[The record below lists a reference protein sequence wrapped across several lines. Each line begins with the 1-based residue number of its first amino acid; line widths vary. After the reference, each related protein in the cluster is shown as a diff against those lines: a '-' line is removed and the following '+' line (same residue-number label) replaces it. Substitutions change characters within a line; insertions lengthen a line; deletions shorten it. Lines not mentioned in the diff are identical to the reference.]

1 MQAPAARGPALVEG
15 LVMSAATGRASAYGA
30 RDVVNAPALK
40 LAIARRS
47 AQRGDAPE
55 VAEWLA
61 NHFFRYAVGSL
72 DAPEPA
78 LVRIGSN
85 EQARALFG
93 TAAVPQWVTARLG
106 KDEGESMWWVA
117 PEGPELLATEAKLV
131 EFLGARQGTALE
143 GKLQR
148 INCRQALALWSTE
161 HAAFEAKSAAGWREH
176 QPDAVATRWEG
187 EAGQVVELL
196 GSNPLL
202 RAEMAFESQVMRHC
216 LGQFSD
222 RRQLRGGYGEHY
234 AAACEAGKMRLFSYR
249 GRNGQAHITISAHV
263 MADGRLQL
271 EQIKGKHNRP
281 PVQRYHGEL
290 LAFLRSVDSDV
301 HTPPDALSMGM
312 VRLPSGW
319 AMVEDAR
326 DEADQLFVAH
336 HFPVLFQRLPAPSVL
351 AQWIAAARAPE
362 QLQGMALHPLVAH
375 AVRSAA

>member
-1 MQAPAARGPALVEG
+1 MAPTTMR
-15 LVMSAATGRASAYGA
+15 TSAYGA

-47 AQRGDAPE
+47 AQRGDRPD
-55 VAEWLA
+55 VSEWLA
-61 NHFFRYAVGSL
+61 NHFFRYVVGNL

-78 LVRIGSN
+78 LVRIGSSG
-85 EQARALFG
+85 RAQTLFAP
-93 TAAVPQWVTARLG
+93 AAVPDWVSARLRQAG
-106 KDEGESMWWVA
+106 GEPMWWLA
-117 PEGPELLATEAKLV
+117 PDGAELLATEAKLV

-148 INCRQALALWSTE
+148 VNCRQALALWSAE

-176 QPDAVATRWEG
+176 QPDAVATRWQG
-187 EAGQVVELL
+187 DAGSVVELL
-196 GSNPLL
+196 GASALL

-222 RRQLRGGYGEHY
+222 LRALRGGYGEHY
-234 AAACEAGKMRLFSYR
+234 AAACESGAMRLFSYR
-249 GRNGQAHITISAHV
+249 GRNGHAHITISAHV
-263 MADGRLQL
+263 VDGGRLQFD
-271 EQIKGKHNRP
+271 QIKGKLNRP
-281 PVQRYHGEL
+281 PVARFHGEL

-326 DEADQLFVAH
+326 IDADQLFVAQ
-336 HFPVLFQRLPAPSVL
+336 HFPDLFRRVPAPSVL
-351 AQWIAAARAPE
+351 AQWIAAACAPDE
-362 QLQGMALHPLVAH
+362 LHGMVLHHAVAH
-375 AVRSAA
+375 AIKGTP

>member
-15 LVMSAATGRASAYGA
+15 LVMAAATGRASAYGA

-40 LAIARRS
+40 QAIARRS
-47 AQRGDAPE
+47 AQRGDAPD
-55 VAEWLA
+55 VAAWLA
-61 NHFFRYAVGSL
+61 NHFFRYAVGNL

-78 LVRIGSN
+78 LARIASSA
-85 EQARALFG
+85 QARSLFAPG
-93 TAAVPQWVTARLG
+93 PIPDWVADRLRLA
-106 KDEGESMWWVA
+106 EGDAMWWVA
-117 PEGPELLATEAKLV
+117 PDGAELLAMEAKLV

-148 INCRQALALWSTE
+148 INCRQALALWNAE

-176 QPDAVATRWEG
+176 QPGAVATRWEG
-187 EAGQVVELL
+187 EAGNVLELL
-196 GSNPLL
+196 GSSPLL

-222 RRQLRGGYGEHY
+222 RRQLSGGYGEHY

-249 GRNGQAHITISAHV
+249 GRNGHAHITISANIA
-263 MADGRLQL
+263 ADGRLQL
-271 EQIKGKHNRP
+271 DQIKGKHNRP
-281 PVQRYHGEL
+281 PVERYHGEL

-326 DEADQLFVAH
+326 GEADQLFIAH
-336 HFPVLFQRLPAPSVL
+336 HFPALFRRLPAPSVL

-362 QLQGMALHPLVAH
+362 QLQGMALHPVVAH
-375 AVRSAA
+375 AVGSAA